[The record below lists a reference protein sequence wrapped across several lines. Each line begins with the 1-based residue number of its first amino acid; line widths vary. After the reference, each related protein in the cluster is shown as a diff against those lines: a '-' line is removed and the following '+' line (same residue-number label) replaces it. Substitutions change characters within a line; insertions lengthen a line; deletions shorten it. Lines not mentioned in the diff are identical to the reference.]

1 MLDEVKKD
9 ENGNEITTRVE
20 DKIIHLFKMKA
31 EKMDHLMTLEQWR
44 LMKENHEKEEPKEIV
59 VEDIDDKELKK
70 MNLGYQKPL
79 LKPDNE
85 EKKEK

>member
-1 MLDEVKKD
+1 
-9 ENGNEITTRVE
+9 
-20 DKIIHLFKMKA
+20 
-31 EKMDHLMTLEQWR
+31 MDHLMTLEQWR

-85 EKKEK
+85 EKKEKQNENEGDSEEDDQKECSIF